1 MDDHDCPSAA
11 HGTDRDP
18 YGCYE
23 RQQREERLALRAY
36 EAEQRRL
43 TEARAKA
50 LEDAADRSQERV
62 GINPLWLRDDAEK
75 IRKGVL

>member
-1 MDDHDCPSAA
+1 MDDCPSAA

-23 RQQREERLALRAY
+23 REQRQARLAERAY
-36 EAEQRRL
+36 EAEQARL
-43 TEARAKA
+43 TEARAQA

-62 GINPLWLRDDAEK
+62 GINPLWLRDDARK
-75 IRKGVL
+75 IREGKL